1 MKWGALA
8 SNERSSSVIRNTIS
22 DFNPGISYDRGEWAD
37 EFVDVEGK
45 FAERGSSIDCI
56 KVFIAKED
64 SEDGKLNECQS
75 IESIS
80 ASPEERKEG
89 VR

>member
-1 MKWGALA
+1 MRRSSLT

-22 DFNPGISYDRGEWAD
+22 DFNPGISYDGGKWVD

-45 FAERGSSIDCI
+45 FAERGSSIGCI
-56 KVFIAKED
+56 KVFVAKED

-75 IESIS
+75 IESTL
-80 ASPEERKEG
+80 ASPEERNGG